1 MAMNIEGLFEGIS
14 PEQQKALRAQ
24 IDRFIK
30 LRSLPKKEVVV
41 GDYVR
46 LPEGTLIHGTPVN
59 EESLSSIA
67 ESGIITGQA
76 FGIMEDGE
84 TFHCAD
90 FHRVNHDMSLAN
102 YNDQFPYVDGR
113 CPFGKK
119 GKFTLA
125 FVIYPDENLKEIT
138 SYDCYRDGTKESDTT
153 KGFVNMN
160 GLPVKD
166 TSLASG
172 ILFGIPSNFING
184 IIIGDNN
191 LNEEVVKFLIEKFPG
206 SFITRNSG
214 EIIYKNGDSM
224 ELVTARIKSIQRQ
237 IELEK
242 SQETIEQRD
251 RSISMQKADSDKM
264 WAAIATLPVE
274 QIAQIYEQIGY
285 QGDYMMFAERLKE
298 EHGLGTG
305 TGMKV

>member
-30 LRSLPKKEVVV
+30 LRSLPRKDVEV

-59 EESLSSIA
+59 EESLASIA
-67 ESGIITGQA
+67 EYGIITGQA

-102 YNDQFPYVDGR
+102 YNDQFPYNDGR
-113 CPFGKK
+113 CPFGRK

-125 FVIYPDENLKEIT
+125 FVLYPDENMKEIA
-138 SYDCYRDGTKESDTT
+138 SYDCYREDTKESETT
-153 KGFVNMN
+153 KDFVNME
-160 GLPVKD
+160 GLPVDD

-191 LNEEVVKFLIEKFPG
+191 IKEDVIKFLIEKFPG
-206 SFITRNSG
+206 AFITRNSG

-224 ELVTARIKSIQRQ
+224 ELVSARIKSIQRQ
-237 IELEK
+237 IDLEK
-242 SQETIEQRD
+242 AEDTIEQKD
-251 RSISMQKADSDKM
+251 RSINMQKADNDKL

-274 QIAQIYEQIGY
+274 QIAQVYEQIGY
-285 QGDYMMFAERLKE
+285 QGDYMKFAERLKQ
-298 EHGLGTG
+298 EHNQS
-305 TGMKV
+305 TGMKM

>member
-30 LRSLPKKEVVV
+30 LRSLPKKDVEI

-59 EESLSSIA
+59 EETLSSIA

-125 FVIYPDENLKEIT
+125 FVIYPDENLKELT
-138 SYDCYRDGTKESDTT
+138 SYDCYREGTKESDTT
-153 KGFVNMN
+153 KDFVNMN
-160 GLPVKD
+160 GLPVDD

-191 LNEEVVKFLIEKFPG
+191 LNEEVVKFIIEKFPG

-214 EIIYKNGDSM
+214 EIIYKNGDNM
-224 ELVTARIKSIQRQ
+224 ELVSARIKSIQRQ

-251 RSISMQKADSDKM
+251 RSIDMQKADSDKL
-264 WAAIATLPVE
+264 WSAIATLPVE

-285 QGDYMMFAERLKE
+285 QGDHMMFAERLKE
-298 EHGLGTG
+298 QHTTG

>member
-76 FGIMEDGE
+76 FGIVEDGE

-125 FVIYPDENLKEIT
+125 FIVYPDENLKEIT

-153 KGFVNMN
+153 KDFVNMN

-285 QGDYMMFAERLKE
+285 QGDYMMFAERLTE

>member
-14 PEQQKALRAQ
+14 PEQQKALRDQ

-153 KGFVNMN
+153 KDFVNMN
-160 GLPVKD
+160 GLPVDD

-191 LNEEVVKFLIEKFPG
+191 LNEDVVKFLIEKFPG

-214 EIIYKNGDSM
+214 EIIYKNGDSI